1 VAAASDP
8 VVCDGQVEDQAAV
21 PCRVLEI
28 ALDFHVAAPLACAGR
43 HLVLGPCVHLSSPT
57 SPVASGSGWGSQP
70 PPPPMG
76 GVGGSGMVRARIAA
90 LEAATG
96 AVGGA
101 ATGAVAS
108 RTYPLFAPTTTVDV
122 GTQTDHMVFPFVFPG
137 GGKWTL

>member
-1 VAAASDP
+1 VFIY
-8 VVCDGQVEDQAAV
+8 
-21 PCRVLEI
+21 CRTEKKRI
-28 ALDFHVAAPLACAGR
+28 KF
-43 HLVLGPCVHLSSPT
+43 SSKNSSRTPRPTSPTGT
-57 SPVASGSGWGSQP
+57 SPVASGGGLGGQP

-108 RTYPLFAPTTTVDV
+108 RTFPVYVRTTTVDV

-137 GGKWTL
+137 GGWTL

>member
-1 VAAASDP
+1 MAAVSDP

-43 HLVLGPCVHLSSPT
+43 HLVLSGPCVQLSSPT

-70 PPPPMG
+70 PPPPTPMG

-108 RTYPLFAPTTTVDV
+108 RTYPLLPLPR
-122 GTQTDHMVFPFVFPG
+122 QPG
-137 GGKWTL
+137 

>member
-1 VAAASDP
+1 MFIY
-8 VVCDGQVEDQAAV
+8 
-21 PCRVLEI
+21 CRTEKKRI
-28 ALDFHVAAPLACAGR
+28 KF
-43 HLVLGPCVHLSSPT
+43 SSKNSSRTPRPTSPTGT
-57 SPVASGSGWGSQP
+57 SPVASGGGLGGQP

-108 RTYPLFAPTTTVDV
+108 CTFPVYVRTTTVDV

-137 GGKWTL
+137 GGWTL